1 MKQTRASIGALGLA
15 LWALIASAQ
24 PAQEGSLA
32 QAPSIASQVCAACH
46 GADGNSPMPANP
58 HLAAQHAR
66 YIVKQLDNFKSGARQ
81 SAIMAGMVATLT
93 PEDMKALGAYYAQ
106 QKLRPAQAK
115 DEALAREGE
124 RIYRGGIASK
134 AVPACAACHAP
145 NGAGIPAPYP
155 RLGGQ
160 YAEYTAAQLKAFRSG
175 ERANDPEGM
184 MRAIAARM
192 TDREIQ
198 AVAEYIAGLR

>member
-1 MKQTRASIGALGLA
+1 MKRTRAGIGALGLA
-15 LWALIASAQ
+15 VWSLTASAQ

-32 QAPSIASQVCAACH
+32 QAQSIASQVCAACH
-46 GADGNSPMPANP
+46 GADGNSPTPANP

-66 YIVKQLDNFKSGARQ
+66 YIAKQLDNFKSGARQ
-81 SAIMAGMVATLT
+81 NAIMAGMVTTLT
-93 PEDMKALGAYYAQ
+93 PEDMKTLGVYYAQ

-124 RIYRGGIASK
+124 KIYRGGIASK

-145 NGAGIPAPYP
+145 NGAGIPAQYP

-160 YAEYTAAQLKAFRSG
+160 HAEYTATQLKAFRSG

-184 MRAIAARM
+184 MQAIASRM